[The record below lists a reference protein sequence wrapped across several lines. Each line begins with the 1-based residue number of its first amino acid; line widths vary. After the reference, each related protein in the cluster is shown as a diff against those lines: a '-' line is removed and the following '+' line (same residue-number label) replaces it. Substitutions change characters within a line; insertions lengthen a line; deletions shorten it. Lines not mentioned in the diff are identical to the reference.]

1 MLYLD
6 LPTVALNIEAHVS
19 LALAVRRVQL
29 GNHFLGLHSRVFGK
43 NPGEFGNKSVQPAP
57 SLPWY
62 DLQSFCKL
70 VDAVLFQASVSL
82 TPGADLEDKLLKI
95 T

>member
-43 NPGEFGNKSVQPAP
+43 NPGEFGNKMCPTSYTPT
-57 SLPWY
+57 
-62 DLQSFCKL
+62 L
-70 VDAVLFQASVSL
+70 VRPL
-82 TPGADLEDKLLKI
+82 KLLQ
-95 T
+95 TY